1 MEEDYFPATGN
12 SKPYKRKKKKTN
24 GVKFEEPAKTSFFEN
39 ASTRETKN
47 FSFIEEA
54 VKKAEIENHGIS
66 DITKDNA
73 GVDDID
79 DNCVL
84 DGFMEG
90 FQEEKEDEQ
99 VEGQPGILKY
109 IEILN
114 EEKAK
119 EDKKVKKMKMNIL
132 VTSGLLALLA
142 IGGLI
147 IWNRVSHH

>member
-1 MEEDYFPATGN
+1 
-12 SKPYKRKKKKTN
+12 
-24 GVKFEEPAKTSFFEN
+24 
-39 ASTRETKN
+39 
-47 FSFIEEA
+47 
-54 VKKAEIENHGIS
+54 
-66 DITKDNA
+66 
-73 GVDDID
+73 
-79 DNCVL
+79 
-84 DGFMEG
+84 MEG

-147 IWNRVSHH
+147 IWNRVSHHWTNTCMQHQGVSESMLNFNVKSSIMSNNFRNEKNDIFL